1 MVVSAMSL
9 TGNGLRDWLIQ
20 RISAVFIALY
30 VSFILGFVLMHPQMD
45 YLTWRELFT
54 PLWVK
59 IFSLLTLV
67 FFVLH
72 TYIGLWIVST
82 DYIRPQTVRLGF
94 QIFIRL
100 ILVAFLVWGIQILWS
115 V

>member
-1 MVVSAMSL
+1 MVVSATSL

-20 RISAVFIALY
+20 RVSAVFIALY
-30 VSFILGFVLMHPQMD
+30 AIFILGFVLMHPQMD

-59 IFSLLTLV
+59 VFSLLTLV
-67 FFVLH
+67 FFMLH

-82 DYIRPQTVRLGF
+82 DYIQPQAVRFIFQIVVRLA
-94 QIFIRL
+94 L
-100 ILVAFLVWGIQILWS
+100 IALLVWGIQILWS

>member
-1 MVVSAMSL
+1 MVVSATSL

-30 VSFILGFVLMHPQMD
+30 AVFILGFVLMHPQMD

-59 IFSLLTLV
+59 VFSLLTLI
-67 FFVLH
+67 FFMVH

-82 DYIRPQTVRLGF
+82 DYIRPRAVRFGF
-94 QIFIRL
+94 QILLRL
-100 ILVAFLVWGIQILWS
+100 GLVALLAWGIQILWS